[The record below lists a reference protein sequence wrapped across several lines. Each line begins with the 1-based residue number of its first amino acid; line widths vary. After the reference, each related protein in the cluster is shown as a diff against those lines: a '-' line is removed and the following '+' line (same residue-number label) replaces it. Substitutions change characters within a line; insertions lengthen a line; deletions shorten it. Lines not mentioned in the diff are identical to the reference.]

1 MILKDRNSISILL
14 RINLHKN
21 LEKNN
26 KPPLSEKEI
35 EQTVNDLWK
44 RYSKG
49 LNGKFHYY

>member
-1 MILKDRNSISILL
+1 MILKDRNSIVFYYVSTYIKTW
-14 RINLHKN
+14 N
-21 LEKNN
+21 KNN